1 MFNARVNNT
10 IKTCSPSIIKSIQ
23 KAQAMNDYFLKQY
36 EEIGHRLESIAQRAR
51 KISQNNT
58 FAKGVNRATTGRI
71 GYRQLPS
78 VPLHNV
84 CEFSVR
90 SVHDRISGLVKEP
103 TLPSVTTK
111 RQLSHEAMGL
121 GVSTRKAQLNSRCLD
136 TRGKQRVKREHVIV
150 GVSVRE
156 RVEQLNRN
164 YSSQT
169 NSKVRSKANNVKEV
183 ATVKESTLLASDVA
197 YVPPVSAQQ
206 MLVPTSFGDQ
216 QQQGKNGTLMKTKEL
231 RVFQLHTGYWNF
243 VTTITFVT
251 RYLMD
256 KISSLYHL

>member
-36 EEIGHRLESIAQRAR
+36 EEIDRRLESIVQRAG

-58 FAKGVNRATTGRI
+58 FAKEVSRATTSRT
-71 GYRQLPS
+71 GYRPLPS

-84 CEFSVR
+84 DVFSIR
-90 SVHDRISGLVKEP
+90 SVHDRISGLIKEP
-103 TLPSVTTK
+103 YVPSFTTK
-111 RQLSHEAMGL
+111 RQLSYEVMGL

-136 TRGKQRVKREHVIV
+136 TRGKQGVKREHVIM

-164 YSSQT
+164 CSSHT
-169 NSKVRSKANNVKEV
+169 NSKIRSKVNNVKEV
-183 ATVKESTLLASDVA
+183 ATVKEPTLLISGVT

-216 QQQGKNGTLMKTKEL
+216 QQQGRKGTLMKTKGL
-231 RVFQLHTGYWNF
+231 RVFQLPAGYWNL
-243 VTTITFVT
+243 VTTITIVT